1 MTIESTGSIHFA
13 LTLKLLI
20 NPLFHHALK
29 HSNASVRLSPRGFL
43 SGVVNLL
50 ALLKARSHSQ
60 DVAGQANISKA
71 RRWRVGK
78 ASSPGYRIRLL
89 SGGDSRTGGRISA
102 EFVGDNVFLFPA
114 VQPLFNGV
122 SLLHLLVR
130 GQGCVISFPNVPPI
144 SQYGLNP
151 ELELAS
157 LGIIEKVAPLC
168 GIEESCGGI
177 ILFMSRL
184 PRSVPSPATP
194 HYIWPSWAPH
204 QPGKSLSWLVRS
216 TARIGP

>member
-1 MTIESTGSIHFA
+1 MHFA

-29 HSNASVRLSPRGFL
+29 HSNASVRLSPREFL
-43 SGVVNLL
+43 SGGSELVST
-50 ALLKARSHSQ
+50 AKARLHSQ

-89 SGGDSRTGGRISA
+89 SGGDSRTGGRIPA
-102 EFVGDNVFLFPA
+102 EFVGDSVLLFPA
-114 VQPLFNGV
+114 VQPLFKGV

-130 GQGCVISFPNVPPI
+130 GQGCVISFPNVPLI

-151 ELELAS
+151 GLKLAN
-157 LGIIEKVAPLC
+157 LGIIEKVARLC
-168 GIEESCGGI
+168 RIEESCGATI
-177 ILFMSRL
+177 SFLSR
-184 PRSVPSPATP
+184 PVPPPATL
-194 HYIWPSWAPH
+194 HYI
-204 QPGKSLSWLVRS
+204 
-216 TARIGP
+216 